1 MLASINSFCGTSHST
16 NQSKREEL
24 LALLEDVGLARTNQ
38 EMEMLFDLVDRDRN
52 GCISLDE
59 LQKALGKLN
68 EDGRHYNN
76 NNTAL
81 ANNGQEAWERQK
93 TRPPLQRQQLQQ
105 QRLFIRD
112 SHESPEEELHLR
124 TLEYVMSSSS
134 GKNEKRRGAGGGNY
148 AADDGNDDDD
158 NDGDGERR
166 RRLPANPPTKS
177 TAQQQRLAA
186 DLLSHAGDPERG
198 SLGSFLPGHLQ
209 CLDGCLGPCSVR
221 CECFILPGTPGS
233 SCACEY

>member
-1 MLASINSFCGTSHST
+1 MISLDHWFPDFLTITTLAVLASINSFCGTSHST

-93 TRPPLQRQQLQQ
+93 TRPPLQRQQ
-105 QRLFIRD
+105 
-112 SHESPEEELHLR
+112 H
-124 TLEYVMSSSS
+124 
-134 GKNEKRRGAGGGNY
+134 
-148 AADDGNDDDD
+148 
-158 NDGDGERR
+158 
-166 RRLPANPPTKS
+166 PAQLTDRHRPPN
-177 TAQQQRLAA
+177 
-186 DLLSHAGDPERG
+186 
-198 SLGSFLPGHLQ
+198 
-209 CLDGCLGPCSVR
+209 
-221 CECFILPGTPGS
+221 
-233 SCACEY
+233 